1 MQDSLHLDVYNLE
14 TISGLLELVQK
25 QRQQSKTEF
34 HRVLESGFNLRHR
47 TSRIFIVRNWLIV
60 RAG

>member
-34 HRVLESGFNLRHR
+34 HRVLRVWVQPETQNQ
-47 TSRIFIVRNWLIV
+47 
-60 RAG
+60 